1 MNLHLLRM
9 FVAVVDHNSFSRA
22 AAALFVSQS
31 AVSKGVRELE
41 SQLGLV
47 LIERGARLK
56 DGLRGICLTE
66 GGQALHQH
74 GRGIF
79 ALERIASEE
88 VRDRLQLR
96 KGRLRL
102 GASTTVAG
110 YWLPPY
116 LSAFMQHHAGIEP
129 TLFVGNTREVTSAII
144 DCQIDIGYVEGVV
157 SDERLLSIVWKQEPL
172 LLVTAAGSRLAHAR
186 RPTVKQLAEQTWLI
200 REQGS
205 GTRQVAQR
213 LLDGWGVAT
222 PRMVEVGSNEAI
234 ARIVVSGGA
243 IALLPE
249 AIVGDLLK
257 AKRLHRIAIQETA
270 GLLRPLHRIQ
280 LYNRPLPPPARAFV
294 DLTDARP

>member
-9 FVAVVDHNSFSRA
+9 FVAVVEHNSFSRA

-41 SQLGLV
+41 SQLDMVLV
-47 LIERGARLK
+47 ERSVRIS

-66 GGQALHQH
+66 GGQALYQH

-79 ALERIASEE
+79 ALERIASED

-116 LSAFMQHHAGIEP
+116 IADFMRRYPDIEP
-129 TLFVGNTREVTSAII
+129 ALFVGNTKEVTGAII
-144 DCQIDIGYVEGVV
+144 DCLIDIGFVEGAV
-157 SDERLLSIVWKQEPL
+157 SDERLQSTVWKQEPL
-172 LLVTAAGSRLAHAR
+172 LLVTAANSPLANTR
-186 RPTVKQLAEQTWLI
+186 RPTVKQFSEQTWLI

-234 ARIVVSGGA
+234 ARIVASGGA

-249 AIVGDLLK
+249 AIVGDLLS
-257 AKRLHRIAIQETA
+257 AKRLHPIEMPETA
-270 GLLRPLHRIQ
+270 GLLRPLHRIE
-280 LYNRPLPPPARAFV
+280 LCNRPLPAAARAFLE
-294 DLTDARP
+294 LTDAKP